1 MMIPI
6 NTTKEANMDLLNH
19 DIAHEFPEHLTKI
32 CALKSADAHFAKLFN
47 EYEVDN
53 HAIKLYELGG
63 AVISE
68 DVVEVMKKKRLNIK
82 DQIYQRLL
90 QA

>member
-6 NTTKEANMDLLNH
+6 KTTKEANMDLLNH
-19 DIAHEFPEHLTKI
+19 DIAHEFPEHLAKMR
-32 CALKSADAHFAKLFN
+32 ALKSNDAHFAKLFN
-47 EYEVDN
+47 EYDEDN

-68 DVVEVMKKKRLNIK
+68 DALEVMKKKRLNIK

-90 QA
+90 QS

>member
-1 MMIPI
+1 MIPI

-19 DIAHEFPEHLTKI
+19 DIAHEFPEHLVKMR
-32 CALKSADAHFAKLFN
+32 ALKSSDARFAKLFN
-47 EYEVDN
+47 EYDEDN

-68 DVVEVMKKKRLNIK
+68 DALEVMKKKRLNIK

-90 QA
+90 QS